1 MRWLFVVFVASLCA
15 LLWAAV
21 SVARHIRRNRPQ
33 LPAEAPADQTE
44 VEQEKL

>member
-21 SVARHIRRNRPQ
+21 SVARHVRRNRTQ
-33 LPAEAPADQTE
+33 LPAETAASQ
-44 VEQEKL
+44 QEMNQENL